1 MRACAVA
8 LGAIRMMRCLVTSLA
23 VLLFST
29 RLKSRL
35 FRSRSRLGNVSSVI
49 IRLDSCAPWPSSW
62 RSPCGRPRCA
72 SEPGIHVCVSFSCY
86 VADMSSSY
94 NSPMI
99 CTRGIVFTYPPL
111 LCQAA
116 IAREECSENTPVME
130 VESGSD
136 DHEGGGVPAGLARGL
151 RLSTAWGYSPGYGL
165 SRGADPGYKINHG
178 YEPRVS
184 LEPPRRRKR

>member
-1 MRACAVA
+1 MRACSVA

-72 SEPGIHVCVSFSCY
+72 SEPGIHVCVSFSYC

-116 IAREECSENTPVME
+116 IAREECSENTPVMG
-130 VESGSD
+130 VESRRDG
-136 DHEGGGVPAGLARGL
+136 HEGGGVPAGLVRGL
-151 RLSTAWGYSPGYGL
+151 CISTAWGYSSGYGL
-165 SRGADPGYKINHG
+165 SWRADPGYKSSMGMN
-178 YEPRVS
+178 PRLG